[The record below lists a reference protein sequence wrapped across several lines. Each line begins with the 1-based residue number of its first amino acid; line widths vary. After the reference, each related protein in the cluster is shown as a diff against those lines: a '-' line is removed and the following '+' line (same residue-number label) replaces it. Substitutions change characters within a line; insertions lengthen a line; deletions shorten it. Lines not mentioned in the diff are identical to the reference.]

1 MFTFLCLFVEPGNA
15 AFVKSV
21 AIAMRGGFGGR
32 KRNVLGFVFTGIK
45 IGRITP
51 RRNDAGRADDQ
62 IFQSG
67 RTVAPVGRRQRG
79 ARFSVKPL

>member
-32 KRNVLGFVFTGIK
+32 KRNVLGFVF
-45 IGRITP
+45 
-51 RRNDAGRADDQ
+51 AGNQDWKDNPA
-62 IFQSG
+62 
-67 RTVAPVGRRQRG
+67 AE
-79 ARFSVKPL
+79 